1 VDAAHALGVSERT
14 LRRTTTAV
22 VGMSPVGFIQEVRV
36 DEATFLLRTTTLSAE
51 AIAARVGYL
60 NSGTL
65 RALVRR
71 RRGTSLENPRRG
83 TRG

>member
-1 VDAAHALGVSERT
+1 
-14 LRRTTTAV
+14 
-22 VGMSPVGFIQEVRV
+22 V

-51 AIAARVGYL
+51 TIAARVGYL

-71 RRGTSLENPRRG
+71 RRGTSLENLRRG